1 MIFGT
6 SELVEYQSLLG
17 ELKRRLG
24 LSCIMIY
31 ERDELMPY
39 YLIAL
44 RHIVEILV
52 TEDLNNP
59 ESVARLIDL
68 YDSGQTQIIGRDLVN
83 MLLEYGVHPG
93 EDSVDFDPIW
103 WVDAWVELMKTL
115 YITLA
120 YNYAYLFTEESVS
133 GCPCPCSI
141 VIDDETYTLPPQKT
155 ALGSQ
160 YISGCGCGS

>member
-44 RHIVEILV
+44 RHIVGILV
-52 TEDLNNP
+52 LEDLENP
-59 ESVARLIDL
+59 GSVAKIIEL
-68 YDSGQTQIIGRDLVN
+68 YDLGQTQILEHELTN
-83 MLLEYGVHPG
+83 MLQEYGI
-93 EDSVDFDPIW
+93 DSSDESLHFDSTYWI
-103 WVDAWVELMKTL
+103 DAWVDLMKTL
-115 YITLA
+115 YIQLA
-120 YNYAYLFTEESVS
+120 FNYANLFIDEPSNS
-133 GCPCPCSI
+133 CPCSCDV
-141 VIDDETYTLPPQKT
+141 VINNETYTLPKNKS

-160 YISGCGCGS
+160 YISGCGCKG

>member
-44 RHIVEILV
+44 RHIVGILV
-52 TEDLNNP
+52 TEDLENP
-59 ESVARLIDL
+59 DSVAKIVEL
-68 YDSGQTQIIGRDLVN
+68 YDSGQTQILERDLVN
-83 MLLEYGVHPG
+83 MLLEYGVQPG
-93 EDSVDFDPIW
+93 DKSTEFDPIW
-103 WVDAWVELMKTL
+103 WVDAWVDLMKTL
-115 YITLA
+115 YVLLVH
-120 YNYAYLFTEESVS
+120 NYANLFTEESHS
-133 GCPCPCSI
+133 GCPCPCNI
-141 VIDDETYTLPPQKT
+141 VIDNETYTLPKKT

-160 YISGCGCGS
+160 YISGCGCES